1 MALQDESLEYIRQQY
16 DEKNT
21 ILAEFGEQVNPYTFY
36 EDIFGDLELV
46 LPVTVIGEEKDKK
59 IRAMELQDAIEFAS
73 CRNDTLIGGC
83 SYLNNWISKRSARD
97 IYTFIIDF
105 DNAYSGILLNAL
117 RNDWANDN
125 GVQYAKPTYIVNS
138 GTGLHLYFVLDQ
150 PVPCYHK
157 QLQELDTLYRRL
169 AKQQITRHY
178 VGEQIQWF
186 GQDFRMVG
194 GQGKYGWENTAFLYG
209 EKWDID
215 KLAAFYGME
224 GFHFIRNGEKRP
236 PKKTTSKR
244 KKPDKRNGF
253 RTNRAFYD
261 YSLENCRQKT
271 KEGNRYMSM
280 CALAVIAYK
289 CAVPLDELE
298 RDLYLLLPIYN
309 KDSVRKVKEKEIP
322 SALKMYNEKAMQT
335 PRESLE
341 RWIGWEYK
349 PIKRNGRK
357 RSLHLKLARANRDI
371 LCEERGQADWRE
383 GNGRK
388 PTKKTVEDWQR
399 QHPEG
404 KPKDCIQDT
413 GLSKNTVYKW
423 WRKEGVSE

>member
-1 MALQDESLEYIRQQY
+1 M
-16 DEKNT
+16 
-21 ILAEFGEQVNPYTFY
+21 
-36 EDIFGDLELV
+36 
-46 LPVTVIGEEKDKK
+46 
-59 IRAMELQDAIEFAS
+59 
-73 CRNDTLIGGC
+73 
-83 SYLNNWISKRSARD
+83 
-97 IYTFIIDF
+97 
-105 DNAYSGILLNAL
+105 

-236 PKKTTSKR
+236 PKKTTGKR
-244 KKPDKRNGF
+244 KKPNKRNGF

>member
-1 MALQDESLEYIRQQY
+1 MVLQDESLDYIRQQY
-16 DEKNT
+16 DEKNAA
-21 ILAEFGEQVNPYTFY
+21 LGEFGELVNPYTFY
-36 EDIFGDLELV
+36 EDIFGDLELT
-46 LPVTVIGEEKDKK
+46 LPVTIISEEVGKK
-59 IRAMELQDAIEFAS
+59 IQAMELQDAIVFAS

-83 SYLNNWISKRSARD
+83 SYLNNWISKKSARD

-117 RNDWANDN
+117 RNDWKNDN

-157 QLQELDTLYRRL
+157 QLQELDNLYRRL

-178 VGEQIQWF
+178 VGEQVQWF
-186 GQDFRMVG
+186 GQYFRMVG
-194 GQGKYGWENTAFLYG
+194 GQGKHGWENVAFRYG
-209 EKWDID
+209 KKWNID
-215 KLAAFYGME
+215 ELAAFYGIDY
-224 GFHFIRNGEKRP
+224 HFTRNGEQRP
-236 PKKTTSKR
+236 PLKTTSKR
-244 KKPDKRNGF
+244 KHKGKRQGF

-280 CALAVIAYK
+280 CALSVIAYK
-289 CAVPLDELE
+289 CNVDRDELQA
-298 RDLYLLLPIYN
+298 DLLSLLPIYN
-309 KDSVRKVKEKEIP
+309 KDSVRKVKEKEVY
-322 SALKMYNEKAMQT
+322 SALKMYNDKAMQT

-357 RSLHLKLARANRDI
+357 QEVHLQLARGI
-371 LCEERGQADWRE
+371 RGIKSQMGEKVSGGGRPSAAAIVRE
-383 GNGRK
+383 Y
-388 PTKKTVEDWQR
+388 QQ
-399 QHPEG
+399 QHPND
-404 KPKDCIQDT
+404 KPKDIIAAT
-413 GLSKNTVYKW
+413 GLSKNTVYKYYSAVGGG
-423 WRKEGVSE
+423 KGVSE